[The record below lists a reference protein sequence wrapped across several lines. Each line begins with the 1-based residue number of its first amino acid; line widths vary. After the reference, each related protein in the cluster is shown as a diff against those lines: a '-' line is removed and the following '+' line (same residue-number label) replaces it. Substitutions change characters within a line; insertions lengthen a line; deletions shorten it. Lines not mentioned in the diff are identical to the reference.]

1 MKQFLFFFL
10 FINCIYSQDD
20 YTAKKITDYY
30 SVLTNKSENAIYSLN
45 ANELDSLITTSPKKY
60 HLIYSYATWCKSCNI
75 LFPKILDI
83 VKNSK
88 NIQLYVID
96 IERNNSRY
104 LKWTKE
110 AFKNKF
116 NYLNN
121 TFMISDSYGKR
132 RYKKYENFI
141 QKIAPGHKDYGLS
154 LIVLFDKNKNLLY
167 ASTYFEE
174 DDAEIKKINTLT
186 KNNP

>member
-1 MKQFLFFFL
+1 MRQFLFFLL
-10 FINCIYSQDD
+10 FVNCIYSQDTYKAKIITN
-20 YTAKKITDYY
+20 YTF
-30 SVLTNKSENAIYSLN
+30 VLTNKNENAIYSLN
-45 ANELDSLITTSPKKY
+45 ANELDSLITLSPKKY

-75 LFPKILDI
+75 FFPKILNL

-88 NIQLYVID
+88 NIQLYVIN

-121 TFMISDSYGKR
+121 TFMVSDTYGKR
-132 RYKKYENFI
+132 RYKKYERFI
-141 QKIAPGHKDYGLS
+141 QNIAPDHKNYGLS
-154 LIVLFDKNKNLLY
+154 LIVLFDNNKNLLY

-174 DDAEIKKINTLT
+174 DDAEIKKINMLT